1 MKDIE
6 TLAIPYGY
14 EFDRAE
20 DGKVILKKTCKDF
33 PVRYTDAVKGLDY
46 TPIAANV
53 PKGFQKAML
62 SLCELLV
69 YRNAW
74 WERLEWEPDWMKIKD
89 KKYCIHSDRGF
100 ISITTH
106 SSFPRIL
113 SFPDNETANLF
124 LNTFRN
130 LIEEAKELL

>member
-1 MKDIE
+1 MEDFG

-14 EFDRAE
+14 EFDRVE
-20 DGKVILKKTCKDF
+20 EGKVVLKKVCNDF
-33 PVRYTDAVKGLDY
+33 PTRYTDAVKGLDY
-46 TPIAANV
+46 TSIAANV
-53 PKGFQKAML
+53 PEGMKKAIL

-69 YRNAW
+69 YRNASW
-74 WERLEWEPDWMKIKD
+74 KRLEWEPDWMKIKD
-89 KKYCIHSDRGF
+89 KKYCIHDDRGF

-113 SFPDNETANLF
+113 SFPDNETAKLF
-124 LNTFRN
+124 LNTFRG